1 MKNNLKTISYTIF
14 SMMILSLLTACGG
27 GSNDSKSGSNSE
39 FVGNWKSQC
48 YSRGAINELAKTY
61 LGGTL
66 NTSINSGNVKIDI
79 TSSNIKIS
87 ALLYS
92 DSSCSNNTTSAS
104 TTCSYEEK
112 GEKTS
117 SGGKQ
122 VQKIDVTCPEQSTI
136 KDIYLIGNG
145 KLYFSQSGT
154 NDGDGY
160 PNQVF
165 YDFYA
170 TK

>member
-1 MKNNLKTISYTIF
+1 MFYAIYSIT
-14 SMMILSLLTACGG
+14 ILSLLTACGG
-27 GSNDSKSGSNSE
+27 ASNDSQTSSSSE

-48 YSRGAINELAKTY
+48 YSRNYINELAKTY
-61 LGGTL
+61 LGGTI

-79 TSSNIKIS
+79 TNSNIKIS
-87 ALLYS
+87 ALFYS
-92 DSSCSNNTTSAS
+92 DSSCSNSKTSGS

-117 SGGKQ
+117 SGGKK
-122 VQKIDVTCPEQSTI
+122 VQKIDVACPDQSTI
-136 KDIYLIGNG
+136 KDIYLINSG

-154 NDGDGY
+154 NDVEGY
-160 PNQVF
+160 PNEVF
-165 YDFYA
+165 YDFYL